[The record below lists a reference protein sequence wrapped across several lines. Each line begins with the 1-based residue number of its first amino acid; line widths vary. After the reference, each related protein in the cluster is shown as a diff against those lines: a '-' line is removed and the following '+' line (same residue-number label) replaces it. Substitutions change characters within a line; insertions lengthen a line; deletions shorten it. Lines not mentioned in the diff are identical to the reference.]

1 MASIDQLRSGHL
13 MTTTRSNQGNVSGST
28 SGATK
33 SQQPAALGG
42 GQNDAV
48 SLSSQ
53 GKAVGQIHQQLA
65 AEPSFDSAKVAAIKD
80 AISSGSYV
88 VDADKLA
95 SNMMKFED
103 ELRGL

>member
-13 MTTTRSNQGNVSGST
+13 MTTARSKQGNVSAST
-28 SGATK
+28 SGAAK
-33 SQQPAALGG
+33 NQQPTAVGS
-42 GQNDAV
+42 GQKDAV

-53 GKAVGQIHQQLA
+53 GKAVGQLHQQLA
-65 AEPSFDSAKVAAIKD
+65 AEPSFDSAKVAAIKE
-80 AISSGSYV
+80 AISNGAYV
-88 VDADKLA
+88 VDAEKLA

>member
-1 MASIDQLRSGHL
+1 MASIDQLRSGQP
-13 MTTTRSNQGNVSGST
+13 MTTTRSNQGNVSSST
-28 SGATK
+28 SGAAK
-33 SQQPAALGG
+33 NQQPTSLGG
-42 GQNDAV
+42 SKGDAV
-48 SLSSQ
+48 SLSTQ

-80 AISSGSYV
+80 AISNGSYV
-88 VDADKLA
+88 VDAEKLA